1 MPVTINEVEI
11 NTTVTDTTNS
21 NQQSGADNSKSEGAG
36 KISTDEMDKII
47 EACMLRVRQLLDD
60 LKER

>member
-11 NTTVTDTTNS
+11 NTTVTDTS
-21 NQQSGADNSKSEGAG
+21 AASAKGGG
-36 KISTDEMDKII
+36 KDAKGGGGGMSPEEIEKII
-47 EACMLRVRQLLDD
+47 EACMLRVRHYLDD

>member
-11 NTTVTDTTNS
+11 NTTVADTS
-21 NQQSGADNSKSEGAG
+21 NANQEGG
-36 KISTDEMDKII
+36 KDAKKGGGMSPEEMDNII
-47 EACMLRVRQLLDD
+47 SACMLKVRQLLDD